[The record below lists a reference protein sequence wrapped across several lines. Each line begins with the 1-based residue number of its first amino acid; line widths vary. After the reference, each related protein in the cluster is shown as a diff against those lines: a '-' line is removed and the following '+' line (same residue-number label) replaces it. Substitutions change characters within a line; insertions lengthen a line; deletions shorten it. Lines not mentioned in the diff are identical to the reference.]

1 MMNLSFDCTKTM
13 ADASSIHLEALEAEF
28 AVQFCREL
36 GLDALKYG

>member
-1 MMNLSFDCTKTM
+1 MMNLTFNCAKTM
-13 ADASSIHLEALEAEF
+13 ADAISIHLEDLEAEF

>member
-1 MMNLSFDCTKTM
+1 MMNLSFNCAKTM
-13 ADASSIHLEALEAEF
+13 ADASSIHQEILEAEF

>member
-1 MMNLSFDCTKTM
+1 MMNLSFDCAKTK